1 MNYRIV
7 LRILSVLLLFEAV
20 FLLVPA
26 ITALIYGEGQG
37 WYFLLTMGLCAIVGG
52 LGLLLKPKKQTMYAK
67 EGFVVVALS
76 WILMS
81 IFGAL
86 PFYLSGSIPKYI
98 DALFETVSGFST
110 TGATILPTGEAI
122 EALPKCMLIW
132 RSFTHW
138 IGGMGVLVFIMA
150 VLPMNGNRNMHL
162 LSAESTGPSVSKL
175 VPKMRSTAGILYL
188 LYTGF
193 TVLEMLFL
201 VFDMSLFEAVNI
213 AFSTAGTGGFGI
225 KGDSLASYSAYTQVV
240 VTVFM
245 FAFSINFACYFF
257 MLCGR
262 FFEAWN
268 TEVKVFIGIV
278 VSSVVLI
285 TLNVYFTM
293 DGYTVGETIRHSA
306 FTVAS
311 IISTTGFITEDFALW
326 PAFSQTLLILLMY
339 IGSCAGSTGGG
350 IKVSR
355 IVILYKGAT
364 HEMKRRLHPHQVKKI
379 TMDKR
384 IVDHE
389 VVRGIN
395 AYIVAYVLIFI
406 ASMLVLALNCQDLLT
421 NFTAVTATLN
431 NIGPGL
437 GAVGP
442 SGNFAFYDTLSKMV
456 FIFDMLA
463 GRLEI
468 FPMLL
473 LFAPSTWHK

>member
-1 MNYRIV
+1 MNYRII
-7 LRILSVLLLFEAV
+7 LRILSFLLLFESV
-20 FLLVPA
+20 FMLVPA
-26 ITALIYGEGQG
+26 CTALIYGESQG
-37 WYFLLTMGLCAIVGG
+37 WYFLLTMGICAVVGG
-52 LGLLLKPKKQTMYAK
+52 LGLMIKPKKQAMYAK

-86 PFYLSGSIPKYI
+86 PFYLSKGIPSYVN
-98 DALFETVSGFST
+98 ALFETVSGFTT
-110 TGATILPTGEAI
+110 TGASILSGEQI
-122 EALPKCMLIW
+122 EALPNCMLIW

-150 VLPMNGNRNMHL
+150 VLPMNGNKNFHL
-162 LSAESTGPSVSKL
+162 MNAESPGPTVTKL
-175 VPKMRSTAGILYL
+175 VPKMRSTAGILYVIYSAL
-188 LYTGF
+188 TMLQI
-193 TVLEMLFL
+193 LFL
-201 VFDMSLFEAVNI
+201 LFDVSLFEAINI

-225 KGDSLASYSAYTQVV
+225 KGDSLAGYSPYTQVV

-245 FAFSINFACYFF
+245 FLFSINFACYFLLF
-257 MLCGR
+257 CGR
-262 FFEAWN
+262 FKEAWN
-268 TEVKVFIGIV
+268 SEVKVFSGIV
-278 VSSVVLI
+278 VTAIVLI

-293 DGYTVGETIRHSA
+293 DTYTFGETVRYTA
-306 FTVAS
+306 FSVVS
-311 IISTTGFITEDFALW
+311 IISTTGFYTADFAAW
-326 PAFSQTLLILLMY
+326 TAFSQAMLVVLMF
-339 IGSCAGSTGGG
+339 IGACAGSTGGG

-355 IVILYKGAT
+355 VAILYKGAT

-379 TMDKR
+379 TMDGR
-384 IVDHE
+384 IVEHE

-395 AYIVAYVLIFI
+395 AYIVAYVLIYAI
-406 ASMLVLALNCQDLLT
+406 SMLILSLDCQDLLT
-421 NFTAVTATLN
+421 DFAAIAATLN
-431 NIGPGL
+431 NVGPGL

-442 SGNFAFYDTLSKMV
+442 TGNFAFYNVWSKLV

>member
-1 MNYRIV
+1 MNYRII
-7 LRILSVLLLFEAV
+7 LRILSFLLLFEAV
-20 FLLVPA
+20 FMLVPA
-26 ITALIYGEGQG
+26 GTALIYGESQG
-37 WYFLLTMGLCAIVGG
+37 FYFLLAMGICAVVGG
-52 LGLLLKPKKQTMYAK
+52 LGLLVKPKKQAMYAK

-98 DALFETVSGFST
+98 DALFETVSGFTT
-110 TGATILPTGEAI
+110 TGASILSGEKI
-122 EALPKCMLIW
+122 EAMPNCMLIW

-175 VPKMRSTAGILYL
+175 LPKMRSTAGVLYL
-188 LYTGF
+188 LYTAF
-193 TVLEMLFL
+193 TILEMLFL

-245 FAFSINFACYFF
+245 FLFAINFACYFF
-257 MLCGR
+257 ILCEK
-262 FFEAWN
+262 FLEAWN

-278 VSSVVLI
+278 VTAIVLI
-285 TLNVYFTM
+285 TMNVYLTA
-293 DGYTVGETIRHSA
+293 DGYTFGETLRYTA
-306 FTVAS
+306 FTVGT
-311 IISTTGFITEDFALW
+311 IISTTGFLTENYALW
-326 PAFSQTLLILLMY
+326 PAFSQTIIVLLMFV
-339 IGSCAGSTGGG
+339 GGCAGSTAGGM
-350 IKVSR
+350 KVSR
-355 IVILYKGAT
+355 MVILYKGAT
-364 HEMKRRLHPHQVKKI
+364 HEMKRRLHPHQIKKI

-384 IVDHE
+384 IVEHE
-389 VVRGIN
+389 VVRGVN
-395 AYIVAYVLIFI
+395 AYIVAFVILFVV
-406 ASMLVLALNCQDLLT
+406 SMLLLSLDCQDLLT
-421 NFTAVTATLN
+421 NFTAVTTTLN
-431 NIGPGL
+431 NVGPGL
-437 GAVGP
+437 GGIDP
-442 SGNFAFYDTLSKMV
+442 TGNFAIYNTMSKFV
-456 FIFDMLA
+456 FMFNMLA

-473 LFAPSTWHK
+473 LFAPATWHK